1 MLVQQRCFQSPDG
14 ASKIS
19 NFTYMNF
26 QVTGKFVTVNYLL
39 MEYDHGKYFTTKGPD
54 KYEIKGHEI
63 IVLKRNIWKYIP
75 FNQ

>member
-1 MLVQQRCFQSPDG
+1 
-14 ASKIS
+14 
-19 NFTYMNF
+19 MNF